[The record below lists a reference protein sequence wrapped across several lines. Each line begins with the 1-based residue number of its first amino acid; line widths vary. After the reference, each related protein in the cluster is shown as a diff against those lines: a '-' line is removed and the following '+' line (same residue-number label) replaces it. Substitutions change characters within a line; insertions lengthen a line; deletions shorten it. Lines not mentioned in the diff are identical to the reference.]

1 MNECRITRRKML
13 GLLGKLPLATIPA
26 VGLLSCNKSKES
38 KEQSLNNKF
47 QVAIL
52 PCPSYEKAKL
62 VNALHQGWKKTSSPE
77 VKNKKIVIKPN
88 LVEYS
93 TERPIN
99 TDVRLVEALIQFL
112 QELGA
117 REVIIAEGS
126 GHRRDTEAVWKKV
139 GYFDL
144 ENKFNVRLI
153 DLNYDNLRVI
163 KTRSYKDSLIKNLF
177 LPETVLTSDLIISV
191 PKMKTHHWAGVTLS
205 LKNMIGIVP
214 GIKYGW
220 PKNIIHWNGIE
231 KSIIEINA
239 TIPSHYTIVDGIIGM
254 EGDGP
259 IMGSPKKVG
268 AVIMGHNALSVDAT
282 AARIMGTEPAQS
294 TYFQAAHVNRLGSL
308 KAEDITL
315 TASEIDDFKTDF
327 KLDPEFMNLKSTKT

>member
-1 MNECRITRRKML
+1 MNEGKITRRKML

-26 VGLLSCNKSKES
+26 AGLLSCTRSRED
-38 KEQSLNNKF
+38 KEQTLGNKY
-47 QVAIL
+47 QVAII

-62 VNALHQGWKKTSSPE
+62 MNAVHLGWQKTSPPE
-77 VKNKKIVIKPN
+77 VKDKKVVIKPN

-99 TDVRLVEALIQFL
+99 TDVRLAEALIQFF

-144 ENKFNVRLI
+144 INKYKVRLI
-153 DLNYDNLRVI
+153 DLNYDNLHII
-163 KTRSYKDSLIKNLF
+163 KTRSYKDSLIKELF
-177 LPETVLTSDLIISV
+177 LPETILSSDLLISV
-191 PKMKTHHWAGVTLS
+191 PKMKTHHWAGITLS
-205 LKNMIGIVP
+205 LKNLIGIVP
-214 GIKYGW
+214 GMKYGW

-231 KSIIEINA
+231 KSIVEINA
-239 TIPSHYTIVDGIIGM
+239 TIPSHYTVVDGIIGM

-268 AVIMGHNALSVDAT
+268 AIIMGHNALSVDAT
-282 AARIMGTEPAQS
+282 AARIMGIEPAQS
-294 TYFQAAHVNRLGSL
+294 TYFQAAHVNKLGSL
-308 KAEDITL
+308 KAEDINL
-315 TASEIDDFKTDF
+315 TASRIDDFKTDF
-327 KLDPEFMNLKSTKT
+327 ELDPEFIHLK

>member
-1 MNECRITRRKML
+1 ML

-26 VGLLSCNKSKES
+26 AGLLSCNRSKEN
-38 KEQSLNNKF
+38 KKQSLNNKYP
-47 QVAIL
+47 VAIL
-52 PCPSYEKAKL
+52 SCPSYEKEEL
-62 VNALHQGWKKTSSPE
+62 MNAIHLGWQKTSPPE
-77 VKNKKIVIKPN
+77 VKNKKVVIKPN

-93 TERPIN
+93 AERPIN
-99 TDVRLVEALIQFL
+99 TDVRLAGALVQFF

-144 ENKFNVRLI
+144 KNKFNVRLI
-153 DLNYDNLRVI
+153 DLNYDNLHAI
-163 KTRSYKDSLIKNLF
+163 KTRSYKDSLIKHLF
-177 LPETVLTSDLIISV
+177 LPETILTSDLIVSV
-191 PKMKTHHWAGVTLS
+191 PKMKTHHWAGITLS
-205 LKNMIGIVP
+205 LKNMIGVVP
-214 GIKYGW
+214 GMKYGW

-239 TIPSHYTIVDGIIGM
+239 TIRSHYTVVDGIIGM

-268 AVIMGHNALSVDAT
+268 AIIMGHNALSVDAT
-282 AARIMGTEPAQS
+282 AARIMGIEPAQS
-294 TYFQAAHVNRLGSL
+294 TYFQAAHVNKLGSL

-315 TASEIDDFKTDF
+315 TASRIDDFKTDF
-327 KLDPEFMNLKSTKT
+327 KLDPEFVHLKSTKT